1 MPTECLRSLEGRTA
15 ASEWVENCIAWIG
28 GQLDAS
34 GGNHRLEFIHVP
46 ARFVLLMTGWRRVVP
61 EIGEIETE
69 RVQIFSV
76 AAIVLNVLPA
86 VAALGNR

>member
-15 ASEWVENCIAWIG
+15 ASEWVENYVAWTCA
-28 GQLDAS
+28 QLDAS

-46 ARFVLLMTGWRRVVP
+46 ARFVLLMTGWCCVIP
-61 EIGEIETE
+61 EVGEIETE
-69 RVQIFSV
+69 RVEIFPV
-76 AAIVLNVLPA
+76 AAIILHVLPA